1 MMRKNDL
8 NSSNTKILICCH
20 KTCELPKDDIFLPIQ
35 VGAAISDVDL
45 GMQRDDMI
53 NGLPCDNIS
62 AKNKSYCELTAM
74 YWAWK
79 NIKKLYP
86 DLEYIGL
93 NHYRRFFNFNHFKS
107 FREDFIKNVSE
118 IKDYKVN
125 RVKLQSLLNR
135 YRFLISKSHMY
146 KFSMF
151 YTYCIF
157 YNSEDYRILKNAIK
171 EVQPDYYSDFIQV
184 MEKGNVYSPFNMF
197 FMSWKDFDAYCTW
210 LFSILTVVEKKSI
223 FKYYTPQQM
232 RLFGYIAEFLTQVYM
247 RRYRKNTKEL
257 IVNVYRD
264 DIKNVNVV
272 LQIIKNLRSKIIFF
286 LLKYL

>member
-1 MMRKNDL
+1 MRKNDL

-86 DLEYIGL
+86 NLEYIGL

-184 MEKGNVYSPFNMF
+184 MERGNVYSPFNMF

>member
-86 DLEYIGL
+86 NLEYIGL

>member
-86 DLEYIGL
+86 NLEYIGL

-184 MEKGNVYSPFNMF
+184 MERGNVYSPFNMF

>member
-1 MMRKNDL
+1 
-8 NSSNTKILICCH
+8 
-20 KTCELPKDDIFLPIQ
+20 
-35 VGAAISDVDL
+35 
-45 GMQRDDMI
+45 
-53 NGLPCDNIS
+53 
-62 AKNKSYCELTAM
+62 
-74 YWAWK
+74 
-79 NIKKLYP
+79 
-86 DLEYIGL
+86 
-93 NHYRRFFNFNHFKS
+93 
-107 FREDFIKNVSE
+107 
-118 IKDYKVN
+118 
-125 RVKLQSLLNR
+125 
-135 YRFLISKSHMY
+135 
-146 KFSMF
+146 
-151 YTYCIF
+151 
-157 YNSEDYRILKNAIK
+157 
-171 EVQPDYYSDFIQV
+171 
-184 MEKGNVYSPFNMF
+184 MF

>member
-86 DLEYIGL
+86 NLEYIGL

-210 LFSILTVVEKKSI
+210 LFSILTVVEKKNK